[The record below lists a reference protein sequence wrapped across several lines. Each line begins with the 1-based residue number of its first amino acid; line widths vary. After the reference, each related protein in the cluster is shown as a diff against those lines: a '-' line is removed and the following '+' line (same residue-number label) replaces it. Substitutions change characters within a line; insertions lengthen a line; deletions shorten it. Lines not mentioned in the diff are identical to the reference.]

1 MFSTTRN
8 QSSSELQMGRNR
20 KRAPP
25 SPKRDE
31 VPSLGSEGPHQLQ
44 EELHITNTAL
54 FIIRNIENHHPTV
67 YPYWSLEGPPQLPL
81 QFSLY
86 SPFMGVIKHYNN
98 RCNTLHCHITITEI

>member
-20 KRAPP
+20 NRAPT
-25 SPKRDE
+25 SSDRDE
-31 VPSLGSEGPHQLQ
+31 VPYLGSEGPHQLQ

-81 QFSLY
+81 QLTVLMVARHRRGDS
-86 SPFMGVIKHYNN
+86 
-98 RCNTLHCHITITEI
+98 TLQECVDRYGG

>member
-1 MFSTTRN
+1 MGELGLMTLGN

-20 KRAPP
+20 NRAPT
-25 SPKRDE
+25 SSDRDE
-31 VPSLGSEGPHQLQ
+31 VPYLGSEGPHQLQ

-81 QFSLY
+81 QLTVLMVARHRRGDS
-86 SPFMGVIKHYNN
+86 
-98 RCNTLHCHITITEI
+98 TLQECVDRYGG